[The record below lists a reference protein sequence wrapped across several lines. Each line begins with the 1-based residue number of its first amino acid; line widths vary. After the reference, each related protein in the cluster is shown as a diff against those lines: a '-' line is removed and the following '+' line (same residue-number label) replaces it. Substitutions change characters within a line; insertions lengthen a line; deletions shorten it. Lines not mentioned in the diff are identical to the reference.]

1 MTMSLRRGS
10 SNDLAE
16 RGSRGSAVGESR
28 LGPAGPPIQYARAA
42 DGVGIAFWTLGRG
55 TPLVYLAGGPWSH
68 VELWQMPECRHW
80 YERLAQQRMLVRY
93 DVRGTGQSERN
104 VSDFSLEALLLDVE
118 AVVDRLGLGQ
128 FALFGAADAGPVA
141 IAYTARHPERVWRL
155 VLWCA
160 WARGADIASPRIQ
173 AWRGLL
179 QHDWELMTET
189 CAHLALG
196 WSAGEVGRLAAEHL
210 RESMTRE
217 GLQAALD
224 AAAEFD
230 TTPLLAGIE
239 TPALVLHRREVSWLP
254 VSIARD
260 LASHLRDARLT
271 VLDGESTAPYLGDAD
286 AIAQTIGEFVSAPVQ
301 PAGLPETSALNM
313 LRPAPM
319 LSAHE
324 VGAMVPI
331 PGGRELT
338 ARETDVV
345 RLLAGGQT
353 NQEIAEEL
361 VVSVRTIERHIG
373 NIYGK
378 LGARGRARATAYAL
392 TRGLI

>member
-1 MTMSLRRGS
+1 MSQQRAS

-16 RGSRGSAVGESR
+16 PGARGSGGAETR
-28 LGPAGPPIQYARAA
+28 LPLAGPPIQYARAA

-68 VELWQMPECRHW
+68 VELWQIPECRHW

-104 VSDFSLEALLLDVE
+104 VSDFSLEALVLDVE
-118 AVVDRLGLGQ
+118 AVVDRLDLDR
-128 FALFGAADAGPVA
+128 FALFGAADAGPVS
-141 IAYTARHPERVWRL
+141 IAYTARHPERVSRL

-160 WARGADIASPRIQ
+160 WARGADITSPRIQ

-179 QHDWELMTET
+179 QYDWELMTET

-224 AAAEFD
+224 AATEFD

-239 TPALVLHRREVSWLP
+239 TPTLVLHRRVISWLP

-260 LASHLRDARLT
+260 IASHLRDARLT
-271 VLDGESTAPYLGDAD
+271 VVDGESTAPYLGDAD
-286 AIAQTIGEFVSAPVQ
+286 AIAQMIDEFVSAPAQ
-301 PAGLPETSALNM
+301 PAVLPETSAADM
-313 LRPAPM
+313 LRLAPV
-319 LSAHE
+319 LSGHT
-324 VGAMVPI
+324 VGAAAPTL
-331 PGGRELT
+331 GGRKLT
-338 ARETDVV
+338 AREIAVV
-345 RLLAGGQT
+345 RLLAG
-353 NQEIAEEL
+353 
-361 VVSVRTIERHIG
+361 
-373 NIYGK
+373 
-378 LGARGRARATAYAL
+378 
-392 TRGLI
+392 

>member
-1 MTMSLRRGS
+1 MTMSLQRGS

-16 RGSRGSAVGESR
+16 RGPPGSGDGESR
-28 LGPAGPPIQYARAA
+28 LPPAVPPIQYARTA

-55 TPLVYLAGGPWSH
+55 TPLVYLAGGRWSH
-68 VELWQMPECRHW
+68 VELWQIPECRHW

-93 DVRGTGQSERN
+93 DLRGTGQSERD
-104 VSDFSLEALLLDVE
+104 VSDFSLEALVLDVE
-118 AVVDRLGLGQ
+118 AVVDRLNLAQ

-141 IAYTARHPERVWRL
+141 IAYTARHPERVSHL

-160 WARGADIASPRIQ
+160 WARGADITSPRIQ

-179 QHDWELMTET
+179 QYDWELMTET

-230 TTPLLAGIE
+230 TTPLLARIE
-239 TPALVLHRREVSWLP
+239 TPALVLHRREISWLP

-286 AIAQTIGEFVSAPVQ
+286 AIAQTIDEFESAPAQ
-301 PAGLPETSALNM
+301 PAVLPEALAANV
-313 LRPAPM
+313 LRPGPV
-319 LSAHE
+319 LSAHK
-324 VGAMVPI
+324 VGAIVPT

-338 ARETDVV
+338 AREIAVV
-345 RLLAGGQT
+345 RLLSGGQT
-353 NQEIAEEL
+353 NREGAEVL
-361 VVSVRTIERHIG
+361 VVTARTIERQIG
-373 NIYGK
+373 NSYRK
-378 LGARGRARATAYAL
+378 LGACARA
-392 TRGLI
+392 